1 MNLRTRTFL
10 VVISAV
16 LLLAG
21 TVLYITNWFL
31 SPYLF
36 AVGAAGLTL
45 YYATDSNKETDLR
58 KRRLQRYNLIA
69 GVLMIAS
76 SMLMFNDRNE
86 WMLCLSISAFLQ
98 LYVAFVYPKEKEKEK
113 E

>member
-1 MNLRTRTFL
+1 MNHQFRTGIF
-10 VVISAV
+10 VISAI

-21 TVLYITNWFL
+21 AALYIVDQTIA
-31 SPYLF
+31 PYLF

-45 YYATDSNKETDLR
+45 CYATQSDKEKDLR

-69 GVLMIAS
+69 GFLMIAA

-86 WMLCLSISAFLQ
+86 WILCLSISAFLQ
-98 LYVAFVYPKEKEKEK
+98 LYASFVYPKDEKKDN
-113 E
+113 

>member
-1 MNLRTRTFL
+1 MNQQIRTILFI
-10 VVISAV
+10 ISAL

-21 TVLYITNWFL
+21 TVLYIVDQSI

-45 YYATDSNKETDLR
+45 GYATEPNKETDLR

-69 GVLMIAS
+69 GFLMIAA

-86 WMLCLSISAFLQ
+86 WVLCLSISAFLQ
-98 LYVAFVYPKEKEKEK
+98 LYAAFVYPKDKQEK
-113 E
+113 

>member
-1 MNLRTRTFL
+1 MDQRTRTILF
-10 VVISAV
+10 VFSAV

-21 TVLYITNWFL
+21 TILYITEWFL

-45 YYATDSNKETDLR
+45 YYGTEPKKETDIR
-58 KRRLQRYNLIA
+58 RRRLQRYNLIA
-69 GVLMIAS
+69 GVLMIAA

-98 LYVAFVYPKEKEKEK
+98 LYVAFVYPKDKEEEK
-113 E
+113 

>member
-1 MNLRTRTFL
+1 MNLQIRTFL
-10 VVISAV
+10 FLFSAA

-21 TVLYITNWFL
+21 AVSYSISWFL

-45 YYATDSNKETDLR
+45 YYATEPNKEVDIR

-69 GVLMIAS
+69 GILMIAA

-86 WMLCLSISAFLQ
+86 WMLCLSLSAFLQ
-98 LYVAFVYPKEKEKEK
+98 LYVAFVYPK
-113 E
+113 